1 MKFLD
6 VIGYSI
12 SDYWDNKFKT
22 FLSCLGIIIGVAAI
36 ITLLTVSAGVFDGL
50 KERFSN
56 IETDTI
62 VVTPNTYIGIG
73 SILTDKGKV
82 DKPHLPPAHLT
93 DRDVQLLRN
102 TSGVAAVYPEISAPK
117 QVMYLNDSEYVQQ
130 VKAVIPGMSRYADM
144 IRSGTVPVA
153 LRYERSGDRQQY
165 SPRHVCRRGKNGL

>member
-62 VVTPNTYIGIG
+62 VVTPNTI
-73 SILTDKGKV
+73 
-82 DKPHLPPAHLT
+82 HRHW
-93 DRDVQLLRN
+93 
-102 TSGVAAVYPEISAPK
+102 
-117 QVMYLNDSEYVQQ
+117 
-130 VKAVIPGMSRYADM
+130 
-144 IRSGTVPVA
+144 
-153 LRYERSGDRQQY
+153 GD
-165 SPRHVCRRGKNGL
+165 PD